1 MKKIIFA
8 LTLMFSIQ
16 VFASD
21 VDLKATMKQMK
32 LEFKQAAQA
41 TSVDG
46 MKVPIDNMLQLV
58 EQAKKGKYPPEKV
71 DTYIE
76 GFSKLSTTLKQIDSQ
91 LDAGDLASAQ
101 ESLRQVD
108 ELRIEYHDKRNPSIW
123 SKIFG

>member
-46 MKVPIDNMLQLV
+46 MKAPIDNMLQLV

-71 DTYIE
+71 DTYVE

-91 LDAGDLASAQ
+91 LDEGDLTSAQ

-108 ELRIEYHDKRNPSIW
+108 ELRVEYHDKRNPSIW

>member
-46 MKVPIDNMLQLV
+46 MKAPIDNMLQLV
-58 EQAKKGKYPPEKV
+58 EQAKRGKYPPEKV
-71 DTYIE
+71 DTYVE
-76 GFSKLSTTLKQIDSQ
+76 GFNKLSITLKQIDSQ
-91 LDAGDLASAQ
+91 LDEGDLAGSRVTT
-101 ESLRQVD
+101 SGR
-108 ELRIEYHDKRNPSIW
+108 
-123 SKIFG
+123 

>member
-46 MKVPIDNMLQLV
+46 MKAPIDNMLQLV
-58 EQAKKGKYPPEKV
+58 EQAKKGNYPPEKV
-71 DTYIE
+71 DTYVE
-76 GFSKLSTTLKQIDSQ
+76 GFSKLSTTLKQIESQ
-91 LDAGDLASAQ
+91 LDAGDLTSAQ
-101 ESLRQVD
+101 ESLRQID

-123 SKIFG
+123 SKIFS

>member
-46 MKVPIDNMLQLV
+46 MKAPIDNMLQLV

-71 DTYIE
+71 DTYVE

-91 LDAGDLASAQ
+91 LDEGDLASAQ

-108 ELRIEYHDKRNPSIW
+108 ELRVEYHDKRNPSIW